1 MVDKQEAI
9 RHAEARASAAEQ
21 RVAAVADLVVAVA
34 DLAAVVADIGNRSC
48 VLFLVDREI

>member
-21 RVAAVADLVVAVA
+21 LVVAVA
-34 DLAAVVADIGNRSC
+34 HLAAVVADIGDRSFVGC
-48 VLFLVDREI
+48 ELHSYAERPK